1 MARNMI
7 TGIETQKMQE
17 YTQEQ
22 IDRAEHMGI
31 AIPADVKEQIFEYAN
46 LVGEEEK
53 VRTLVRNLAD
63 AVNRSDE
70 DRVEELLDD
79 AQMDIQDLP
88 DPTIGKLELRD
99 YGYTAED
106 MVPLRKAAAL
116 DYHRMGSK
124 IYCLGSDGSKGEY
137 ASKEM
142 IQAHEG
148 LFGMESQMWERIRD
162 QDLDYADED
171 FGAFQEPMNVIG
183 QEEALKLYD
192 AGADIYLI
200 TNFSSPIYVTER
212 MEIERGGALS
222 DVYRRT
228 GTIPQFGMGDAEISA
243 DSVFERGKSAI
254 RDKTNIRYLSNKRW
268 FAR

>member
-183 QEEALKLYD
+183 QEEVL
-192 AGADIYLI
+192 
-200 TNFSSPIYVTER
+200 
-212 MEIERGGALS
+212 
-222 DVYRRT
+222 
-228 GTIPQFGMGDAEISA
+228 
-243 DSVFERGKSAI
+243 VFPG
-254 RDKTNIRYLSNKRW
+254 IRYLQSSVLIIKSRMPLQSFPKTITRILHGN
-268 FAR
+268 FQ

>member
-106 MVPLRKAAAL
+106 MVPLRKEAAL
-116 DYHRMGSK
+116 DYHRMGRMLLPCWHLRQSRLHR
-124 IYCLGSDGSKGEY
+124 IYTHTCVNHLFHLPAIHCLRKYPTPCHLSVHS
-137 ASKEM
+137 A
-142 IQAHEG
+142 
-148 LFGMESQMWERIRD
+148 
-162 QDLDYADED
+162 
-171 FGAFQEPMNVIG
+171 
-183 QEEALKLYD
+183 ALHHNL
-192 AGADIYLI
+192 
-200 TNFSSPIYVTER
+200 
-212 MEIERGGALS
+212 
-222 DVYRRT
+222 
-228 GTIPQFGMGDAEISA
+228 
-243 DSVFERGKSAI
+243 
-254 RDKTNIRYLSNKRW
+254 
-268 FAR
+268 

>member
-79 AQMDIQDLP
+79 AQMDIQDLQ
-88 DPTIGKLELRD
+88 TNHRQAGTSG

-106 MVPLRKAAAL
+106 MVPA
-116 DYHRMGSK
+116 
-124 IYCLGSDGSKGEY
+124 
-137 ASKEM
+137 
-142 IQAHEG
+142 
-148 LFGMESQMWERIRD
+148 
-162 QDLDYADED
+162 
-171 FGAFQEPMNVIG
+171 
-183 QEEALKLYD
+183 
-192 AGADIYLI
+192 
-200 TNFSSPIYVTER
+200 
-212 MEIERGGALS
+212 
-222 DVYRRT
+222 
-228 GTIPQFGMGDAEISA
+228 
-243 DSVFERGKSAI
+243 
-254 RDKTNIRYLSNKRW
+254 
-268 FAR
+268 

>member
-106 MVPLRKAAAL
+106 MVPLRKQQPWIITEWVLKSIAWVVMAA
-116 DYHRMGSK
+116 R
-124 IYCLGSDGSKGEY
+124 
-137 ASKEM
+137 
-142 IQAHEG
+142 
-148 LFGMESQMWERIRD
+148 ESMQ
-162 QDLDYADED
+162 
-171 FGAFQEPMNVIG
+171 V
-183 QEEALKLYD
+183 K
-192 AGADIYLI
+192 
-200 TNFSSPIYVTER
+200 
-212 MEIERGGALS
+212 
-222 DVYRRT
+222 
-228 GTIPQFGMGDAEISA
+228 
-243 DSVFERGKSAI
+243 K
-254 RDKTNIRYLSNKRW
+254 
-268 FAR
+268 

>member
-88 DPTIGKLELRD
+88 DPTIGKLELRIMD
-99 YGYTAED
+99 IQQKIWCHLEKKQPWIITEWVLKSIAWVV
-106 MVPLRKAAAL
+106 MAA
-116 DYHRMGSK
+116 R
-124 IYCLGSDGSKGEY
+124 
-137 ASKEM
+137 
-142 IQAHEG
+142 
-148 LFGMESQMWERIRD
+148 ESMQ
-162 QDLDYADED
+162 
-171 FGAFQEPMNVIG
+171 V
-183 QEEALKLYD
+183 K
-192 AGADIYLI
+192 
-200 TNFSSPIYVTER
+200 
-212 MEIERGGALS
+212 
-222 DVYRRT
+222 
-228 GTIPQFGMGDAEISA
+228 
-243 DSVFERGKSAI
+243 K
-254 RDKTNIRYLSNKRW
+254 
-268 FAR
+268 

>member
-116 DYHRMGSK
+116 DYHRMLAQVPFDFAIGSSHLVHPRRSALPT
-124 IYCLGSDGSKGEY
+124 YEY
-137 ASKEM
+137 RKPHRS
-142 IQAHEG
+142 
-148 LFGMESQMWERIRD
+148 
-162 QDLDYADED
+162 
-171 FGAFQEPMNVIG
+171 
-183 QEEALKLYD
+183 
-192 AGADIYLI
+192 
-200 TNFSSPIYVTER
+200 
-212 MEIERGGALS
+212 
-222 DVYRRT
+222 
-228 GTIPQFGMGDAEISA
+228 
-243 DSVFERGKSAI
+243 
-254 RDKTNIRYLSNKRW
+254 RW
-268 FAR
+268 